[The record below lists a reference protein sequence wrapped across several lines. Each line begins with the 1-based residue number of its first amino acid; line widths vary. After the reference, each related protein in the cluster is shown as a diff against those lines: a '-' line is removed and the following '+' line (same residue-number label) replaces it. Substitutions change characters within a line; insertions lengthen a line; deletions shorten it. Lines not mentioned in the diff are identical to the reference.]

1 MPDVTSET
9 KTLQKTC
16 RLLYF
21 GPGDGGKRANLRYIH
36 KSLPRDQLIPVESA
50 DPERNIG
57 FRVHHGEQGE
67 WKVFVQSLDM
77 GDERIDPSPSPIPP
91 FDGVV
96 FVVDSGLAALD
107 QGLAALEALKAYLDQ
122 WGLDVM
128 GLPVVLQYN
137 GRDGAD
143 IMPVDQMES
152 LINPWGL
159 LSYPASTATGDGVR
173 ETLKAILGL
182 AIKEIVANPGRE
194 VASGLGV
201 TPPAHDPAEPP
212 EKPGSTMPEIGD
224 LGIDYG
230 PPLPGTEIAEGTKA
244 RGNEIF
250 DGLNPPVVVPVKIP
264 RRLFEGGKDVKILLE
279 VEIEED
285 PIF

>member
-1 MPDVTSET
+1 VTSET

-21 GPGDGGKRANLRYIH
+21 GPEESGKRANIRTIH
-36 KSLPRDQLIPVESA
+36 KSLPPDQLFPVKA
-50 DPERNIG
+50 NDPERNIG

-67 WKVFVQSLDM
+67 WRVTIQAMDL
-77 GDERIDPSPSPIPP
+77 GAERISATPEPAPP

-96 FVVDSGLAALD
+96 FVVDSNLAALD
-107 QGLAALEALKAYLDQ
+107 EGLAALEALKAYLDQ
-122 WGLDVM
+122 WGLDMM
-128 GLPVVLQYN
+128 GLPVVLQYT
-137 GRDGAD
+137 GRDGNE

-152 LINPWGL
+152 LLNPWGL
-159 LSYPASTATGDGVR
+159 LSYPASIASGDGVR

-182 AIKEIVANPGRE
+182 TIKEIVDNPHRDEPRGMA
-194 VASGLGV
+194 VAPPAADPHDPSQSGGSGL
-201 TPPAHDPAEPP
+201 
-212 EKPGSTMPEIGD
+212 PEIGD

-230 PPLPGTEIAEGTKA
+230 PPLPGTEIAEFTKT

-264 RRLFEGGKDVKILLE
+264 RRLLEGRKNVKILLE
-279 VEIEED
+279 VEIED
-285 PIF
+285 DSVF

>member
-1 MPDVTSET
+1 VISET

-21 GPGDGGKRANLRYIH
+21 GPEESGKRANIRYIH
-36 KSLPRDQLIPVESA
+36 KSLPPEQLFRVESD

-57 FRVHHGEQGE
+57 FRVHHGGQGE
-67 WKVFVQSLDM
+67 WQVTIQALDL
-77 GDERIDPSPSPIPP
+77 GAETVSASPGTDPP

-96 FVVDSGLAALD
+96 FVVDSSLAALD

-137 GRDGAD
+137 GRDGVD

-152 LINPWGL
+152 LLNPWGL
-159 LSYPASTATGDGVR
+159 LSYPASVATGDGVR

-182 AIKEIVANPGRE
+182 TIKELVENPRRERAGDFAVA
-194 VASGLGV
+194 
-201 TPPAHDPAEPP
+201 PPAADPKDPSQL
-212 EKPGSTMPEIGD
+212 GGGGMPEIGD

-230 PPLPGTEIAEGTKA
+230 PPLPGTEIAEFTKA

-250 DGLNPPVVVPVKIP
+250 HRLNPPVVVPVKIP
-264 RRLFEGGKDVKILLE
+264 RRLLEGRSDVKILLE
-279 VEIEED
+279 VEVTDDSVI
-285 PIF
+285 

>member
-1 MPDVTSET
+1 MTSET

-21 GPGDGGKRANLRYIH
+21 GPEGSGKRANIRTIH
-36 KSLPRDQLIPVESA
+36 KSLPPDQLFPVEST

-67 WKVFVQSLDM
+67 WRVTIQAMDLGAETVSASPAAA
-77 GDERIDPSPSPIPP
+77 PS

-96 FVVDSGLAALD
+96 FVVDSNLAALD

-122 WGLDVM
+122 WGLDMM
-128 GLPVVLQYN
+128 GLPVVLQYT
-137 GRDGAD
+137 GRDGTE

-152 LINPWGL
+152 LLNPWGL
-159 LSYPASTATGDGVR
+159 LSYPANIPTGDGVR

-182 AIKEIVANPGRE
+182 TIKEIVENPQRDEPRGLA
-194 VASGLGV
+194 VA
-201 TPPAHDPAEPP
+201 PPAADPDDPAQI
-212 EKPGSTMPEIGD
+212 GGTGMPAVGD

-230 PPLPGTEIAEGTKA
+230 PPLPGTEIAEVTKA
-244 RGNEIF
+244 RGNEIY

-264 RRLFEGGKDVKILLE
+264 RRLLQGRRNVKILLE

-285 PIF
+285 SIF